1 MILIHLEKTMKFTI
15 LQENFKTAVNLASHF
30 ITNKV
35 QLPILGN
42 IYIKTDKTSV
52 NLQATNLENSVSI
65 TIAAKIEK
73 EGEITVNGKTLND
86 IVSNL
91 GSGNLEI
98 EVEKEQV
105 IINKD
110 KFKSKILG
118 VNSSD
123 FPKTPAFSTKN
134 TFSIDLEDFNKS
146 LSKTIFSV
154 SNDETRPIL
163 TGVLL
168 VNSKDGCFLVSTDGF
183 RLTEV
188 NLNLSDDLEDFKIV
202 IPKAI
207 LNELVKTNESGKVN
221 IFIDKE
227 NNQILFNLEN
237 ITFSSR
243 LIEGEFPD
251 YKKIIPSTNI
261 GEVIVEK
268 EEFEKAIK
276 LASVFARDG
285 GNIVKLKVEENQL
298 AVVAESSTA
307 GNQETQ
313 IEAKIKDFEKK
324 DFEIMFNFRFIE
336 EAIKVIESDEVQ
348 IQFSENSKATKFLD
362 TKNKKFLHIIMPIK
376 S

>member
-1 MILIHLEKTMKFTI
+1 MKFTI
-15 LQENFKTAVNLASHF
+15 LQENFKSAVNLASHF

-42 IYIKTDKTSV
+42 IYIKADKTNI
-52 NLQATNLENSVSI
+52 NLQATNLENSISI
-65 TIAAKIEK
+65 NLAAKVEK

-86 IVSNL
+86 IISNL

-98 EVEKEQV
+98 EVDKEQ
-105 IINKD
+105 ILISKD

-123 FPKTPAFSTKN
+123 FPKTTTLSTKQ
-134 TFSIDLEDFNKS
+134 TFSIDLEEFNKS
-146 LSKTIFSV
+146 LSKTLFSV

-168 VNSKDGCFLVSTDGF
+168 LNSKDGCFLVSTDGF

-188 NLNLSDDLEDFKIV
+188 NLILKEELPYFKIV
-202 IPKAI
+202 IPRSI
-207 LNELVKTNESGKVN
+207 LNELSKTNEKGQLNV
-221 IFIDKE
+221 FIDKE

-251 YKKIIPSTNI
+251 YKKIIPTTSI
-261 GEVIVEK
+261 GEVIVDK
-268 EEFEKAIK
+268 EELEKAIK
-276 LASVFARDG
+276 LASVFAREG
-285 GNIVKLKVEENQL
+285 GNIVKLKIEENQL
-298 AVVAESSTA
+298 IVVAESSTS

-313 IEAKIKDFEKK
+313 IEVKIKDFEKK

-336 EAIKVIESDEVQ
+336 EAVKVIESGEVQ
-348 IQFSENSKATKFLD
+348 IQFSENNKATKFLD

-376 S
+376 GS